1 MILIVNFLGF
11 VVSSFLWA
19 AAAFLVMSLL
29 PSVTQFGHLVC

>member
-1 MILIVNFLGF
+1 MILILGFLGF

-19 AAAFLVMSLL
+19 AAGFLVMSL